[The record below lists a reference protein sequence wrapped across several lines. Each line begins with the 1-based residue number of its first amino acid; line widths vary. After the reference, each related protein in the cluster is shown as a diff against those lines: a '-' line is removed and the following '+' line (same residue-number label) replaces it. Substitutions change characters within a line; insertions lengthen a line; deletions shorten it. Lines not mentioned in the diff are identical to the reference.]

1 MSPCSASVI
10 TINVDQIFRKFLTE
24 ELLAKL
30 FLRKT
35 IKKEAIF
42 RG

>member
-10 TINVDQIFRKFLTE
+10 TINVDRIFRKFLTE
-24 ELLAKL
+24 RASCKTVFE
-30 FLRKT
+30 KT

>member
-1 MSPCSASVI
+1 MSPFSASVI
-10 TINVDQIFRKFLTE
+10 TISVDRIFRKFLTE

-30 FLRKT
+30 LLRKT

>member
-1 MSPCSASVI
+1 MSPFSASVI
-10 TINVDQIFRKFLTE
+10 IINVDRISRKFLTE

-30 FLRKT
+30 FLRKM